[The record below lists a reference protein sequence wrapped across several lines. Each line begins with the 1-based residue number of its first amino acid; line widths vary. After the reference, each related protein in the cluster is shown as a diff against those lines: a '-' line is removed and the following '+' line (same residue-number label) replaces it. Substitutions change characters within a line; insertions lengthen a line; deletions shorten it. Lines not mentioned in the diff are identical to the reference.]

1 MTIDTSAVRTS
12 TVNPSSVNTSTV
24 NASSVNTSPV
34 NASSVD
40 TSSAGAPDVVV
51 IGGGTGGYS
60 TALRA
65 AALGLDV
72 VLVERDK
79 VGGTCLHRGCIPSKA
94 LLHAAELVDGI
105 TEARER
111 WGVKATLDSVDWS
124 ALVATRD
131 DIVARNHQ
139 GVEAHLAHAGVRV
152 VRGSARLTGPRTVRV
167 EATGR
172 IEATGR
178 VEGMGRVEGTRADFV
193 PGVHDLTAR
202 RGIVLATG
210 SRPRT
215 LPGLAPDGRRVV
227 TSDDALFAPG
237 LPASVLVLGGGAIGV
252 EYASFH
258 RSMGAEVTLVEA
270 ADRIVPSEDADV
282 SRYLTRGLRKRGIDV
297 LAGARL
303 LDATVLENGVRA
315 RVRTARDETRTVEA
329 ERLLVAVGRTPV
341 TDGLDLAAAGLAAD
355 ERGFVVPADWARL
368 ETAVPGIHVVG
379 DLLPPPSPGLAHASF
394 AEGLLVAETLA
405 GRVSA
410 PVDHRAVPRVTY
422 SSPQTAAVGLSE
434 AEARARGHEVDVN
447 AMPLTAVAKGMVHG
461 LGGLVKVVTEAG
473 GGQVLGVHLVGPNVS
488 EMIAESQLIV
498 GWDAEPADVARH
510 VHAHPTLS
518 EAVGEVFLT
527 LAGRG
532 LHQR

>member
-1 MTIDTSAVRTS
+1 MS
-12 TVNPSSVNTSTV
+12 TRATNT
-24 NASSVNTSPV
+24 A
-34 NASSVD
+34 
-40 TSSAGAPDVVV
+40 DVLV
-51 IGGGTGGYS
+51 IGGGTGGYG

-94 LLHAAELVDGI
+94 MLHAAELVDGI
-105 TEARER
+105 AEARER
-111 WGVKATLDSVDWS
+111 WGVKATLDSVDWA

-131 DIVARNHQ
+131 DIVARNHK

-152 VRGSARLTGPRTVRV
+152 VRGSARLTGTRTVRV
-167 EATGR
+167 EGV
-172 IEATGR
+172 R
-178 VEGMGRVEGTRADFV
+178 VEGVLMDAEAVTVDGNA
-193 PGVHDLTAR
+193 PGVRDFTAR

-215 LPGLAPDGRRVV
+215 LPGLVPDGRRVV

-270 ADRIVPSEDADV
+270 ADRIVPLEDADV
-282 SRYLTRGLRKRGIDV
+282 SRHLTRGLKKRGIDV
-297 LAGARL
+297 RAGARL
-303 LDATVLENGVRA
+303 LDAEVLEKGVRA
-315 RVRTARDETRTVEA
+315 RVRTARGEIRAVEA
-329 ERLLVAVGRTPV
+329 ERLLVAVGRSPV
-341 TDGLDLAAAGLAAD
+341 TEGLGLAAAGLTTD
-355 ERGFVVPADWARL
+355 ERGFVVPADWKRL

-379 DLLPPPSPGLAHASF
+379 DLLPPPSLGLAHASF

-405 GRVSA
+405 GLPSA
-410 PVDHRAVPRVTY
+410 PVDYAAVPRVTY
-422 SSPQTAAVGLSE
+422 SSPQTASVGLSE
-434 AEARARGHEVDVN
+434 AEARARGRVVEIN
-447 AMPLTAVAKGMVHG
+447 TMPLTAVAKGMVHG
-461 LGGLVKVVTEAG
+461 QGGMVKVVAEA

-498 GWDAEPADVARH
+498 GWDAEPSDVARH

-532 LHQR
+532 LHQQ

>member
-1 MTIDTSAVRTS
+1 MTETHET
-12 TVNPSSVNTSTV
+12 
-24 NASSVNTSPV
+24 
-34 NASSVD
+34 
-40 TSSAGAPDVVV
+40 DVIV

-65 AALGLDV
+65 ASLGLKV

-94 LLHAAELVDGI
+94 MLHAAELVDGI

-111 WGVKATLDSVDWS
+111 WGVKATLESVDWL

-131 DIVARNHQ
+131 DIVSRNHK
-139 GVEAHLAHAGVRV
+139 GVEAHLSRAAVQV
-152 VRGSARLTGPRTVRV
+152 VHGNAELTGPRSVR
-167 EATGR
+167 T
-172 IEATGR
+172 
-178 VEGMGRVEGTRADFV
+178 EGGGGGGNF
-193 PGVHDLTAR
+193 TAR

-215 LPGLAPDGRRVV
+215 LPGLDPDGSRVV

-237 LPASVLVLGGGAIGV
+237 LPQSVLVLGGGAIGV

-270 ADRIVPSEDADV
+270 AERLVPLEDTDV
-282 SRYLTRGLRKRGIDV
+282 SRHLTRGLKKRGIDV
-297 LAGARL
+297 QVGARL
-303 LDATVLENGVRA
+303 LDATVLESGVRA
-315 RVRTARDETRTVEA
+315 NVRTPRGETRTVEA
-329 ERLLVAVGRTPV
+329 ARLLVAVGRAPV
-341 TDGLDLAAAGLAAD
+341 TDGLGLAAAGLTTD
-355 ERGFVVPADWARL
+355 ERGFVAPTDWSRL

-379 DLLPPPSPGLAHASF
+379 DLLPPPSLGLAHASF

-405 GRVSA
+405 GLASP
-410 PVDHRAVPRVTY
+410 PVDYAAVPRVTY
-422 SSPQTAAVGLSE
+422 SSPQTASVGLGE
-434 AEARARGHEVDVN
+434 AEARDRDHDVVVN
-447 AMPLTAVAKGMVHG
+447 TMPLSAVAKGMVHG
-461 LGGLVKVVTEAG
+461 QGGVVKVVAAR

-498 GWDAEPADVARH
+498 GWDAEPSDVARH
-510 VHAHPTLS
+510 IHAHPTLS
-518 EAVGEVFLT
+518 EAVGEAFLT

-532 LHQR
+532 LHQQ

>member
-1 MTIDTSAVRTS
+1 MDTA
-12 TVNPSSVNTSTV
+12 
-24 NASSVNTSPV
+24 
-34 NASSVD
+34 
-40 TSSAGAPDVVV
+40 DVIV

-79 VGGTCLHRGCIPSKA
+79 IGGTCLHRGCIPSKA
-94 LLHAAELVDGI
+94 MLHAAELVDGI
-105 TEARER
+105 AEARER
-111 WGVKATLDSVDWS
+111 WGVKATLDSVDWP

-131 DIVARNHQ
+131 HIVTRNHR
-139 GVEAHLAHAGVRV
+139 GVEAHLVHAGVRV

-167 EATGR
+167 EVSGPERPAG
-172 IEATGR
+172 ASG
-178 VEGMGRVEGTRADFV
+178 FV
-193 PGVHDLTAR
+193 AR

-210 SRPRT
+210 SRPRM
-215 LPGLAPDGRRVV
+215 LPGLVPDGRRVV

-270 ADRIVPSEDADV
+270 ADRIVPLEDADV
-282 SRYLTRGLRKRGIDV
+282 SRHLTRGLKKRGVDV
-297 LAGARL
+297 RAGARF
-303 LDATVLENGVRA
+303 LDAEVLEDGVHA
-315 RVRTARDETRTVEA
+315 RVRTARGETRAVEA
-329 ERLLVAVGRTPV
+329 ERLLVAVGRAPV
-341 TDGLDLAAAGLAAD
+341 TDGLDLGAVGLTTDA
-355 ERGFVVPADWARL
+355 RGFVVPRDWARL

-379 DLLPPPSPGLAHASF
+379 DLLPPPSLGLAHASF

-405 GRVSA
+405 GLPSA
-410 PVDHRAVPRVTY
+410 PVDYATVPRVTY
-422 SSPQTAAVGLSE
+422 SSPQTASVGLSE

-447 AMPLTAVAKGMVHG
+447 TMPLTAVAKGMVHG
-461 LGGLVKVVTEAG
+461 QGGMVKVVAEAG
-473 GGQVLGVHLVGPNVS
+473 GGRVLGVHLVGPHVS
-488 EMIAESQLIV
+488 EMVAESQLIV

-510 VHAHPTLS
+510 VHPHPTLS
-518 EAVGEVFLT
+518 EAVGEAFLT

-532 LHQR
+532 LHQQ

>member
-1 MTIDTSAVRTS
+1 MTTRATH
-12 TVNPSSVNTSTV
+12 T
-24 NASSVNTSPV
+24 A
-34 NASSVD
+34 
-40 TSSAGAPDVVV
+40 DVIV
-51 IGGGTGGYS
+51 IGGGTGGYG

-94 LLHAAELVDGI
+94 MLHAAELVDGI
-105 TEARER
+105 AEARER
-111 WGVKATLDSVDWS
+111 WGVKATLDSVDWA

-131 DIVARNHQ
+131 DIVARNHK

-152 VRGSARLTGPRTVRV
+152 VRGTARLTGPRTVRV
-167 EATGR
+167 ESVRTDSAP
-172 IEATGR
+172 
-178 VEGMGRVEGTRADFV
+178 GTADRRTLRAHAQDAR
-193 PGVHDLTAR
+193 PHTDLESGVHDFSAR

-215 LPGLAPDGRRVV
+215 LLGLEPDGQHIV

-270 ADRIVPSEDADV
+270 ADRIVPLEDADV
-282 SRYLTRGLRKRGIDV
+282 SRHLTRGLRKRGIDV
-297 LAGARL
+297 HAGARL
-303 LDATVLENGVRA
+303 LDTEVLDNGVRA
-315 RVRTARDETRTVEA
+315 RVRTARGETRTVEA
-329 ERLLVAVGRTPV
+329 ERLLVAVGRVPV
-341 TDGLDLAAAGLAAD
+341 TEGLGLAAAGLTTD
-355 ERGFVVPADWARL
+355 ERGFVVPADWNRL

-379 DLLPPPSPGLAHASF
+379 DLLPPPSLGLAHASF

-405 GRVSA
+405 GLPPA
-410 PVDHRAVPRVTY
+410 PVDYAAVPRVTY
-422 SSPQTAAVGLSE
+422 SSPQTASVGLSE
-434 AEARARGHEVDVN
+434 TEARARGREVEVDT
-447 AMPLTAVAKGMVHG
+447 MPLTAVAKGMVHG
-461 LGGLVKVVTEAG
+461 RGGMVKVVAEAG
-473 GGQVLGVHLVGPNVS
+473 AGQVLGVHLVGPNVS

-498 GWDAEPADVARH
+498 GWDAEPSDVARH

-532 LHQR
+532 LHQQ

>member
-1 MTIDTSAVRTS
+1 M
-12 TVNPSSVNTSTV
+12 NSS
-24 NASSVNTSPV
+24 
-34 NASSVD
+34 
-40 TSSAGAPDVVV
+40 DVIV

-94 LLHAAELVDGI
+94 MLHAAELVDGI
-105 TEARER
+105 AEARER
-111 WGVKATLDSVDWS
+111 WGVKATLDTVDWP

-131 DIVARNHQ
+131 DIVSRNHR
-139 GVEAHLAHAGVRV
+139 GVEAHLAHAGVQV
-152 VRGSARLTGPRTVRV
+152 VRGSARLTGPRAVRV
-167 EATGR
+167 AGVDGE
-172 IEATGR
+172 
-178 VEGMGRVEGTRADFV
+178 
-193 PGVHDLTAR
+193 PGVYDLSAR

-258 RSMGAEVTLVEA
+258 RSLGADVTLVEA
-270 ADRIVPSEDADV
+270 ADRIVPLEDADV
-282 SRYLTRGLRKRGIDV
+282 SRHLTRGLKKRGIDV
-297 LAGARL
+297 RAGARL
-303 LDATVLENGVRA
+303 LNAEVLDDGVRA
-315 RVRTARDETRTVEA
+315 RVRTARGETLTVEA
-329 ERLLVAVGRTPV
+329 ERLLVAVGRVPV
-341 TDGLDLAAAGLAAD
+341 TDGLDVAAAGLTTD
-355 ERGFVVPADWARL
+355 ERGFVVPADWDRL
-368 ETAVPGIHVVG
+368 ETAVPGVHVVG
-379 DLLPPPSPGLAHASF
+379 DLLPPPSLGLAHASF

-405 GRVSA
+405 GVPSA
-410 PVDHRAVPRVTY
+410 PVDYAAVPRVTY

-434 AEARARGHEVDVN
+434 AEARARGHEVEAN
-447 AMPLTAVAKGMVHG
+447 SMPLTAVAKGMVHG
-461 LGGLVKVVTEAG
+461 QGGMVKVVAEAG
-473 GGQVLGVHLVGPNVS
+473 GGRVLGVHLVGPHVS

-498 GWDAEPADVARH
+498 GWDAEPSDVARH
-510 VHAHPTLS
+510 VHPHPTLS
-518 EAVGEVFLT
+518 EAVGEAILT

-532 LHQR
+532 LHQQ